1 MLGLSAQ
8 WCHRSSLSVSLLS
21 TFNLIAKCCC
31 SLPVAFNSKFVTC
44 AAHWPVPGAFAKGS
58 NSPSVQPREHVGRN
72 TLKPQ
77 WSAIKGSAE
86 YFSQAGALHFSKAG
100 KDWSAI
106 FVLAALHAC
115 SACRESGCQAVI
127 PSWEVHAYPHRR
139 CRADS
144 HGYNPLSSV
153 GCVAIW
159 GCAGGVLSRWECRT
173 TCDLLPNWHHDWTF
187 HQCESG
193 PEGKCKGKR
202 RFFASWYRPRLL
214 QLNLYHQPSLTWLLE
229 VHVTLSEVWNLQSC
243 LIDAVT
249 PHLRQHP

>member
-8 WCHRSSLSVSLLS
+8 WCHRSSLSVPLLS

-44 AAHWPVPGAFAKGS
+44 AAHSPVPGARVCNPESMWGGIHWNHNEVPLREVLSIFPRQVPYTSAKLGRIE
-58 NSPSVQPREHVGRN
+58 VQSLCLLPCM
-72 TLKPQ
+72 
-77 WSAIKGSAE
+77 
-86 YFSQAGALHFSKAG
+86 
-100 KDWSAI
+100 
-106 FVLAALHAC
+106 HA
-115 SACRESGCQAVI
+115 
-127 PSWEVHAYPHRR
+127 VHAERVDAKLWFLRER
-139 CRADS
+139 CTRIHTAVADS

-193 PEGKCKGKR
+193 AEGKCKGKR

-249 PHLRQHP
+249 PHLRQRP